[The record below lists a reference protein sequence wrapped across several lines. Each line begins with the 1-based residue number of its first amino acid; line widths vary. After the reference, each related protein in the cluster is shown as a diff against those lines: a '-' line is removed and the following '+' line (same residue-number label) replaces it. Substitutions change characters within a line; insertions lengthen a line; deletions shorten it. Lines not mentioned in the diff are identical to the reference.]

1 MDDEKPSKGLGLLIG
16 IKPKGGSEAASDEED
31 DDEDDT
37 AAAQAVLD
45 AIKADDPKALKAALK
60 LCYAEE

>member
-1 MDDEKPSKGLGLLIG
+1 MDDEKPKGLGLLIG
-16 IKPKGGSEAASDEED
+16 LKPKGKDESDEGEDDEED
-31 DDEDDT
+31 T
-37 AAAQAVLD
+37 SAAQAVLD

>member
-1 MDDEKPSKGLGLLIG
+1 MDDEKPKGLGLLIG
-16 IKPKGGSEAASDEED
+16 LKPKGGSEAESSDKEE

-37 AAAQAVLD
+37 TAAQAVLD

>member
-1 MDDEKPSKGLGLLIG
+1 MDEEKPKGLGLLIG
-16 IKPKGGSEAASDEED
+16 LKPKGKDESDED
-31 DDEDDT
+31 DDEEDT
-37 AAAQAVLD
+37 SAAQAVLD

>member
-1 MDDEKPSKGLGLLIG
+1 MDDEKKGLGLLIG
-16 IKPKGGSEAASDEED
+16 LKPKGGSEAASDEEG

-37 AAAQAVLD
+37 SAAQAVLD

>member
-1 MDDEKPSKGLGLLIG
+1 MDAKPKGVGLLLG
-16 IKPKGGSEAASDEED
+16 FGKPKGGEES
-31 DDEDDT
+31 DEDD
-37 AAAQAVLD
+37 ADDSSAAQAVLD

>member
-1 MDDEKPSKGLGLLIG
+1 MDDEKPKGLGLLIG
-16 IKPKGGSEAASDEED
+16 LKPKGKDAPDED
-31 DDEDDT
+31 DDEEDT
-37 AAAQAVLD
+37 SAAQAVLD

>member
-1 MDDEKPSKGLGLLIG
+1 MDDEKPKGLGLLIG
-16 IKPKGGSEAASDEED
+16 LKPKGKDDAGEDEDDEED
-31 DDEDDT
+31 T
-37 AAAQAVLD
+37 SAAQAVLD

>member
-1 MDDEKPSKGLGLLIG
+1 MDDEKPKGLGLLIG
-16 IKPKGGSEAASDEED
+16 LKPKGKDDEGEDDAEED
-31 DDEDDT
+31 T
-37 AAAQAVLD
+37 SAAQAVLD

>member
-1 MDDEKPSKGLGLLIG
+1 MDSDKPKGVGLLIG
-16 IKPKGGSEAASDEED
+16 IGKPKGEAGADADEGD
-31 DDEDDT
+31 DGDDT
-37 AAAQAVLD
+37 SAAQAVLD